1 MTTFKNKTVF
11 ISGGTRGIGHAI
23 GMRLAQDGANIVI
36 AAKSTEPNP
45 KIPGTIFTAAADM
58 EKAGGKALAVKCDIR
73 DEAEVINAVNKA
85 VETFGGID
93 ILINNASA
101 INLSPTLA
109 LEMKRYDLMQDI
121 NTRGTYLCSQKCI
134 PYLLK
139 AENPHILNLSPPI
152 SSINE
157 HWFKNHVGYSIAK
170 FGMSLCV
177 LGMSGEYHGKI
188 GINALWP
195 RTTIAT
201 AAVQNLLGGN
211 SIMNASR
218 KPEIL
223 ADAAFYILK
232 RDAKTTTGNYFVD
245 DELLASEGITDL
257 SQYAYAPGH
266 DLAPDFF
273 I

>member
-1 MTTFKNKTVF
+1 MSFKNKTVF

-23 GMRLAQDGANIVI
+23 GMRLAKEGANIVI
-36 AAKSTEPNP
+36 AAKSTEPHP
-45 KIPGTIFTAAADM
+45 KLPGTIFSAAADM
-58 EKAGGKALAVKCDIR
+58 EKAGGKGLAIKCDIR
-73 DEAEVINAVNKA
+73 NEDEVIAAVQKT

-139 AENPHILNLSPPI
+139 SENPHILNLSPPLT
-152 SSINE
+152 SITE
-157 HWFKNHVGYSIAK
+157 HWFKNHVAYSIAK

-177 LGMSGEYHGKI
+177 LGMSGEYKGKI

-201 AAVQNLLGGN
+201 AAVQNLLGGD

-218 KPEIL
+218 KPDIL
-223 ADAAFYILK
+223 ADAAYYILK
-232 RDAKTTTGNYFVD
+232 RNAKETTGNFFVD
-245 DELLASEGITDL
+245 DEVLQSENITDL
-257 SQYAYAPGH
+257 VQYAVKPGTT
-266 DLAPDFF
+266 LAPDFF